1 MIFGLEHQQATPP
14 MNCVPDLWDSV
25 VTFLF
30 IFFRRSSRPGSLL
43 WENDLRDDCF
53 APISPLE
60 SWDDY
65 RGIPV
70 NQDTIPTLCLDGQSR

>member
-30 IFFRRSSRPGSLL
+30 IFFQTFVPARQPSLGKRSAR
-43 WENDLRDDCF
+43 
-53 APISPLE
+53 
-60 SWDDY
+60 
-65 RGIPV
+65 
-70 NQDTIPTLCLDGQSR
+70 